1 MNRPQ
6 QAMTMRSC
14 SRAYPAQFSLFASRG
29 QTPIE
34 LFLHPEKKELAHA
47 THDADLNQET
57 HHVVVRLASARRG
70 PRKRKAKQYPK
81 NYEGN
86 DTIKKRDKNKK

>member
-14 SRAYPAQFSLFASRG
+14 SRGYPAQFSLFASRG

-47 THDADLNQET
+47 THDADLNHET
-57 HHVVVRLASARRG
+57 NASCGSSTCLCA
-70 PRKRKAKQYPK
+70 AWPK
-81 NYEGN
+81 KTQSEA
-86 DTIKKRDKNKK
+86 ISKKL